1 MTIVMKEWQSTGG
14 TKYKTYR
21 QNNRDIGRSMHCL
34 DQVRNLNCCLY
45 LLEYLDQAGAD

>member
-34 DQVRNLNCCLY
+34 DQVMNLNCCLY